1 MVIAVRIVDM
11 IQLKK
16 MKFEEILGLIIMVS
30 TIVGIIILVYEDIKY
45 NRKNRQKFIFLRLN
59 NEYVRNILEGNGLFL
74 CNCAFYSTNKYLYTQ
89 KDSSIHGFTED
100 ITHLIEKAEKT
111 NMELIDCGINIK
123 KFIYEIQKLKSNEKR
138 N

>member
-59 NEYVRNILEGNGLFL
+59 NEYVRNLLEGNGLFL
-74 CNCAFYSTNKYLYTQ
+74 CNCAFYSTK
-89 KDSSIHGFTED
+89 D
-100 ITHLIEKAEKT
+100 ITHLIERAEKT
-111 NMELIDCGINIK
+111 NMELIDCGIDIK